1 MTPSSC
7 LVPYFKLSY
16 FLCLSTI
23 LSILYIPSTLYAAE
37 PRAEDWHYT
46 LRPGDNLQKI
56 SQTLLNRQH
65 TWTDLVQHNQIE
77 QVSALAP
84 GSILRIPMHWLKHQP
99 LPATVKSISGSA
111 QIKRAS
117 QAYFKLLKK
126 SAQIRVGDEVAT
138 REGSVLIEFADK
150 STIRLEKQSN
160 LVFNKLSH
168 FGKTG
173 MVDTRLRLIKG
184 SLSTEVTPLVK
195 GSRYEITTPSAVAA
209 VRGTKFRL
217 ISKNTETK
225 LEVLEGNVDFSGKYG
240 SKIVAAGQGA
250 TIRQDRTSIEIN
262 KLPSAP
268 KPLFANKTIEDLPA
282 KLRWEEQK
290 ASDEYRFELTDANR
304 NNKRIAT
311 SKSSEPELNLTHIQN
326 GDYDIAMRAI
336 NQKNYEGINS
346 LSKISVNISSEV
358 AELLAPLD
366 GSIIDTSTPNFVW
379 QFKDPSVLGKLELA
393 KDADF
398 ILPVIKFDFS
408 ADNKIQL
415 KESLLPGRYFW
426 RVVALADD
434 SEESTSA
441 VRELSIRGVLSPIK
455 ILSVNYVASQVGLFW
470 NSVDNAQGYILQISD
485 SKSFENILKEQTL
498 GKAKAHLRLN
508 TDKQY
513 YARVK
518 GIGNDLFTSDFG
530 PTKSL
535 FIKTK

>member
-117 QAYFKLLKK
+117 QTYFKLLKK
-126 SAQIRVGDEVAT
+126 STQIRVGDEVAT

-268 KPLFANKTIEDLPA
+268 KPLFANKIIEDLPA

-290 ASDEYRFELTDANR
+290 ASDEYRFELTDANK

-326 GDYDIAMRAI
+326 GDYDISMRAI

-398 ILPVIKFDFS
+398 ILPVIKFDFG

-415 KESLLPGRYFW
+415 KESLQPGRYFW

-485 SKSFENILKEQTL
+485 SKSFKNILKEQTL

>member
-1 MTPSSC
+1 MISASS
-7 LVPYFKLSY
+7 LVPYFKPRY
-16 FLCLSTI
+16 FLSLSTI
-23 LSILYIPSTLYAAE
+23 LCILFIPSILYASE
-37 PRAEDWHYT
+37 PQTEEWHYT
-46 LRPGDNLQKI
+46 LRPGDNFQKV

-77 QVSALAP
+77 NVSALAP

-117 QAYFKLLKK
+117 QAYFKILKK
-126 SAQIRVGDEVAT
+126 STQIRVGDEVAT
-138 REGSVLIEFADK
+138 REGSVLIELADK

-168 FGKTG
+168 FGRTG

-217 ISKNTETK
+217 VSRNSETK
-225 LEVLEGNVDFSGKYG
+225 LEVLEGSVDFSGKHG
-240 SKIVAAGQGA
+240 SKIVKAGYGA
-250 TIRQDRTSIEIN
+250 TIRQDKTSIETNI
-262 KLPSAP
+262 LPSAP
-268 KPLFANKTIEDLPA
+268 KPLFANETIKDLPT

-290 ASDEYRFELTDANR
+290 VSDEYRFELTDT
-304 NNKRIAT
+304 NKDDKLIKS
-311 SKSSEPELNLTHIQN
+311 SKSSKPELNLTHIQN
-326 GDYDIAMRAI
+326 GDYDISMRAI
-336 NQKNYEGINS
+336 NQKSYEGVNS
-346 LSKISVNISSEV
+346 ISKISVNISSEIP
-358 AELLAPLD
+358 ELLAPLD
-366 GSIIDTSTPNFVW
+366 GSIIDTPTPNFVW

-393 KDADF
+393 KDPDF
-398 ILPVIKFDFS
+398 IQPAIQFDFGTK
-408 ADNKIQL
+408 NKIQL
-415 KESLLPGRYFW
+415 KENLQPGRYFW

-434 SEESTSA
+434 SEESTST
-441 VRELSIRGVLSPIK
+441 VRELLIRGVLSPIK
-455 ILSVNYVASQVGLFW
+455 ILSVNYVESQVGLFW
-470 NSVDNAQGYILQISD
+470 NSIDNAQGYILQVSD
-485 SKSFENILKEQTL
+485 SKDFKNILKEQTL
-498 GKAKAHLRLN
+498 GKAKAHLKLN

-518 GIGNDLFTSDFG
+518 GIGNDLFTSNFG

-535 FIKTK
+535 LIKTK